1 MSQVCQASLPARAG
15 ELLFACPKCPTAVEA
30 SDAGLVALP
39 LRFEAGDRP
48 WWQLGGTAR
57 IKHFSATRPAQT
69 PFGAVAS
76 NGQSLEVHFLVPAD
90 ARPIA
95 EAYRAALS
103 ASGSRQPRESS
114 GGQRSGAV
122 RGGVYS
128 GRAADQIAR
137 QVLLTLVARADGKI
151 HLIQFDLDLPDPSI
165 VIRVR

>member
-1 MSQVCQASLPARAG
+1 MPAR
-15 ELLFACPKCPTAVEA
+15 LFLQA
-30 SDAGLVALP
+30 
-39 LRFEAGDRP
+39 
-48 WWQLGGTAR
+48 
-57 IKHFSATRPAQT
+57 
-69 PFGAVAS
+69 
-76 NGQSLEVHFLVPAD
+76 

-137 QVLLTLVARADGKI
+137 QLFLTLVARADGKVHHI
-151 HLIQFDLDLPDPSI
+151 EFDLELAERA
-165 VIRVR
+165 VLVRSS